1 MKTKSVA
8 FRPLLKLAWRNI
20 WRQKRRSI
28 LLLIVI
34 AYATLTTIFLWGM
47 TDGSNESVLNN
58 QAKLIMAPIIVS
70 DQKYVEDPDPENY
83 IKDLS
88 VTEEL
93 MQISGIKSIS
103 PRLELPAL
111 LRSPYNS
118 QISFIR
124 GIDPALESKISIIPD
139 KIGKGR
145 MLEKPG
151 ELILGIKL
159 AQELDVRIGE
169 RLAVDA
175 SALDGPQALG
185 LQVVGFIDSKQPAVD
200 KSFVLIHIDD
210 AKLLSGVPT
219 ATSLAIDVPKGK
231 EKQIAKQIN
240 KILPTTMTARDL
252 RTLLGPINNELEANR
267 IQMIPI
273 LAIFAIFAAMAVT
286 STLVVSVLERQREF
300 GMVAAIGLAPKKL
313 SEMVIIE
320 SILITFLGWLLGLVL
335 GYGLVWI
342 FATWNILGPLF
353 ISASEAFAS
362 FGLGDEIYTSIRPI
376 YALYATATIIFAA
389 IFAILIPARRV
400 AKLKPADAMRDS

>member
-1 MKTKSVA
+1 MRANSVG
-8 FRPLLKLAWRNI
+8 FKPLFKLAWRNI

-34 AYATLTTIFLWGM
+34 AYATLTTIFLWGL

-58 QAKLIMAPIIVS
+58 QAKLMMAPIIVS
-70 DQKYVEDPDPENY
+70 DKNYVSDPDPENY
-83 IKDLS
+83 IRDITVIGKLEQLS
-88 VTEEL
+88 
-93 MQISGIKSIS
+93 SIKSIS

-111 LRSPYNS
+111 LRSPYSS
-118 QISFIR
+118 QISFVR
-124 GIDPALESKISIIPD
+124 GVEPALESKISIIPD
-139 KIGKGR
+139 KISEGR

-175 SALDGPQALG
+175 SAIAGPQALG
-185 LQVVGFIDSKQPAVD
+185 LKVVGFIESKQPAVD

-210 AKLLSGVPT
+210 AKTLSGVST
-219 ATSLAIDVPKGK
+219 ATSLAIDVAKGR
-231 EKQIAKQIN
+231 EKQIATEIN
-240 KILPTTMTARDL
+240 KILPDSLVARDL

-267 IQMIPI
+267 IQMLPI

-320 SILITFLGWLLGLVL
+320 SILITFLGWLLGLIL

-353 ISASEAFAS
+353 ISTSEAFAS
-362 FGLGDEIYTSIRPI
+362 FGLSDEIYTSIRPI

-400 AKLKPADAMRDS
+400 AKLNPAEAMRDS

>member
-1 MKTKSVA
+1 MKTKPVA
-8 FRPLLKLAWRNI
+8 PGPLLKLAWRNI
-20 WRQKRRSI
+20 WRQKIRSI

-47 TDGSNESVLNN
+47 TEGSNESVLNN
-58 QAKLIMAPIIVS
+58 QARLIMAPVIVS
-70 DQKYVEDPDPENY
+70 EQKYVADPDPENY

-88 VTEEL
+88 IIENL

-111 LRSPYNS
+111 LRSPYSS

-124 GIDPALESKISIIPD
+124 GIDPASETKISIIPD
-139 KIGKGR
+139 KIEGR
-145 MLEKPG
+145 MLQKPG

-159 AQELDVRIGE
+159 ARELDVRIGE

-185 LQVVGFIDSKQPAVD
+185 LKVVGFIDSKQPAVD
-200 KSFVLIHIDD
+200 QSFVLIHLED
-210 AKLLSGVPT
+210 ARLLSGVPT
-219 ATSLAIDVPKGK
+219 ATSLAIDVAKGK
-231 EKQIAKQIN
+231 EKQIANQIN
-240 KILPTTMTARDL
+240 KILPTTMAARDL

-267 IQMIPI
+267 IQMFPI

-300 GMVAAIGLAPKKL
+300 GMVAAIGLAPKRIA
-313 SEMVIIE
+313 EMVTLE
-320 SILITFLGWLLGLVL
+320 SILITFLGWLIGLAL

-362 FGLGDEIYTSIRPI
+362 FGLSDEIYTRIRPI
-376 YALYATATIIFAA
+376 YALYATATIVFAA

-400 AKLKPADAMRDS
+400 AKLNPAEAMRD